1 MNNALRAL
9 CEGKPA
15 DVRWREGRPWVLAD
29 EVGFEEGAEEGK
41 GTLTV
46 TGVVR
51 GAPLSADLLVHL
63 TGWGDYRISRVGR
76 ILYSHDPFLISKLD
90 PFSTSATTQAYL
102 GRDGR
107 RD

>member
-15 DVRWREGRPWVLAD
+15 DVRWREGRPWIL
-29 EVGFEEGAEEGK
+29 AEEVAFEDGVEEDK
-41 GTLTV
+41 GTLKV

-76 ILYSHDPFLISKLD
+76 IP
-90 PFSTSATTQAYL
+90 
-102 GRDGR
+102 
-107 RD
+107 

>member
-1 MNNALRAL
+1 VNNALRAL

-76 ILYSHDPFLISKLD
+76 ILCSPDSFSDSELD

-102 GRDGR
+102 GRNGR

>member
-1 MNNALRAL
+1 VNNALRAL

-63 TGWGDYRISRVGR
+63 AGWGDYRITRVGHTPP
-76 ILYSHDPFLISKLD
+76 SPGPFLIIKLG
-90 PFSTSATTQAYL
+90 PFSTSATTQAYF
-102 GRDGR
+102 GRNGR